1 MQLDPAVRSR
11 DTKRGLLI
19 ATPAGDTLLLECAAP
34 TGLAEFLGRDSSATE
49 LASRIGGPEA
59 TATVDEL
66 RQMGILVDA
75 SEPAAGSGPETLPE
89 KSRNW
94 VLTRSGLEINGIER
108 PARWLHRRVVP
119 VVGSTFGKALIAA
132 IVAGGLISLIA
143 GRPRGPAVSSSPA
156 LDALLGIAIG
166 LLAAAA
172 HELAHA
178 VALVHYGRTPRR
190 AGFGFYWGSICF
202 YVDSTD
208 AITLPRRQRVVQA
221 LAGLA
226 VDVVVIS
233 LLATIAQTSSSVL
246 LVAVCW
252 RLAVVGVIDLV
263 INGLPILELDGHWA
277 LSDWLDEPELASLS
291 RRAFR
296 DRVRR
301 RPHHHSGWLAI
312 YGAVSLFG
320 GLALTIGG
328 ALAWWATVHELVI
341 ALFTGNVGELL
352 IGLYLIVPL
361 LAGGMFSCLGLL
373 RELLPHREQRGRRWR
388 RMIKHLNRR
397 LARGFRG
404 P

>member
-143 GRPRGPAVSSSPA
+143 GRPGVRP
-156 LDALLGIAIG
+156 
-166 LLAAAA
+166 
-172 HELAHA
+172 
-178 VALVHYGRTPRR
+178 
-190 AGFGFYWGSICF
+190 
-202 YVDSTD
+202 
-208 AITLPRRQRVVQA
+208 
-221 LAGLA
+221 
-226 VDVVVIS
+226 
-233 LLATIAQTSSSVL
+233 SV
-246 LVAVCW
+246 
-252 RLAVVGVIDLV
+252 
-263 INGLPILELDGHWA
+263 
-277 LSDWLDEPELASLS
+277 
-291 RRAFR
+291 
-296 DRVRR
+296 
-301 RPHHHSGWLAI
+301 
-312 YGAVSLFG
+312 
-320 GLALTIGG
+320 
-328 ALAWWATVHELVI
+328 
-341 ALFTGNVGELL
+341 
-352 IGLYLIVPL
+352 
-361 LAGGMFSCLGLL
+361 
-373 RELLPHREQRGRRWR
+373 PHRHWTPSWELPSAYSPPPRTNWPTRSHWCITAELPAEPASASTGARSASTSIPPTPSPFPAGSEWS
-388 RMIKHLNRR
+388 KR
-397 LARGFRG
+397 LPGSRSTSW
-404 P
+404 

>member
-1 MQLDPAVRSR
+1 MQLAPAVRSR

-19 ATPAGDTLLLECAAP
+19 ATPAGDTLLLECDEPA
-34 TGLAEFLGRDSSATE
+34 GLLEFLDRNPSAE
-49 LASRIGGPEA
+49 QLADRIGGAEGPS
-59 TATVDEL
+59 TVEEL
-66 RQMGILVDA
+66 LDMGILVDG
-75 SEPAAGSGPETLPE
+75 SEPVIAIGSGE
-89 KSRNW
+89 KPRTW
-94 VLTRSGLEINGIER
+94 ALTRSGLEIGGIER
-108 PARWLHRRVVP
+108 PARWLHRRVIP
-119 VVGSTFGKALIAA
+119 IIGSTVGKLAVAV
-132 IVAGGLISLIA
+132 IVVGGLISLIA
-143 GRPRGPAVSSSPA
+143 GRPPGPAVSSSPA
-156 LDALLGIAIG
+156 TDALLGIAIG

-252 RLAVVGVIDLV
+252 RIAVVGVIDLV
-263 INGLPILELDGHWA
+263 INGLPILQLDGHWA
-277 LSDWLDEPELASLS
+277 LSDWLDEPELATLS
-291 RRAFR
+291 RQAFR
-296 DRVRR
+296 DRVRHRPGR
-301 RPHHHSGWLAI
+301 RSGWLAT
-312 YGAVSLFG
+312 YGAISLFG
-320 GLALTIGG
+320 GVALTIGG

-341 ALFTGNVGELL
+341 ALFTGNVGEFL

-361 LAGGMFSCLGLL
+361 LAGGVFSCLGLL
-373 RELLPHREQRGRRWR
+373 RELLSDNNNQDGGS
-388 RMIKHLNRR
+388 
-397 LARGFRG
+397 AG
-404 P
+404 